1 MTELFTIRFTTK
13 KLINKL
19 DRKGNVVA
27 QERLDT
33 PITMHALP
41 HTTAMSYSG
50 CDNFTIEPYQWQDRY
65 RSKGSGRPEGVG
77 NGHKDRFAGVSSGMK
92 VGRELS
98 VAIAGKNVGKSTV
111 NAAETGDLSAAISR

>member
-50 CDNFTIEPYQWQDRY
+50 CDNFTIEPYQWQDHY

-77 NGHKDRFAGVSSGMK
+77 NGHKRHVYASVEKGVK
-92 VGRELS
+92 AGRELS
-98 VAIAGKNVGKSTV
+98 AVARGRGKPTV
-111 NAAETGDLSAAISR
+111 ADAAASGDMTAAINA